1 METMMENHPYEE
13 KKEYAGF
20 WIRFGAYLIDSIIVG
35 IPLSIISIII
45 FILFFGTSDVFYSMM
60 SDPAYLDRELTD
72 QEALSFMGSYFGAVI
87 VTCLISFVTAVA
99 YFAGL
104 HASKWQGTLGK
115 KILGLKVTDLSGNRI
130 SFWRAFGRYLAMS
143 FLSGIL
149 LIGYI
154 IAAFTEKK
162 QGLHDFIAGTLVV
175 KK

>member
-1 METMMENHPYEE
+1 MENHPYAE

-35 IPLSIISIII
+35 IPLSIISILI
-45 FILFFGTSDVFYSMM
+45 FILFFGTSDVFYAMM
-60 SDPAYLDRELTD
+60 SDPMYLDRELTD
-72 QEALSFMGSYFGAVI
+72 QEALSFMGSYFGALI
-87 VTCLISFVTAVA
+87 VTCLISLVASVA

-115 KILGLKVTDLSGNRI
+115 KILGLKVTDLQGNRI

-143 FLSGIL
+143 FLSGIF